1 VGRAQQNSPRVSS
14 RFMRSAIPSLL
25 LALSAT
31 TALVS
36 APDVTGTE
44 RLLLEQVNLHP
55 TSFQANRALGEF
67 YIQQHKLEAAIPC
80 LERARET
87 DSSNYENAYDLAL
100 AYLQTGKTA
109 KSREVITGLLREK
122 DRAELHNLL
131 GDVEEADGHVQEAAQ
146 QYETAARMDP
156 SEKNLFDLGSDLML
170 HRGFEPALKVF
181 AFATERYP
189 QSARLRVGLGIAYY
203 SLGQYD
209 DAVASLC
216 QAVDLDPRDTKALDF
231 LGKTYDISPRY
242 AQEVTQRLA
251 HFVQIYPDNAAAHY
265 YYALSL
271 RKRALVPGANPAQDE
286 AEIHLLRAVKLNPAY
301 ADAHFELGLL
311 YEDEKQDANAIQQ
324 YQLAT
329 SLRSDL
335 SKAHYRLGRLYQK
348 SGQSAL
354 AQKEFHAFETLQAK

>member
-1 VGRAQQNSPRVSS
+1 
-14 RFMRSAIPSLL
+14 MRSAIPSLL
-25 LALSAT
+25 LAISAT

-44 RLLLEQVNLHP
+44 RLLLEQVKLHP

-109 KSREVITGLLREK
+109 LSREMITGLLREK

-131 GDVEEADGHVQEAAQ
+131 GDVEEAEGHVAEAAQ
-146 QYETAARMDP
+146 QYEAAARMDP
-156 SEKNLFDLGSDLML
+156 SEKNLFDLGSDLMR

-189 QSARLRVGLGIAYY
+189 QSARLRVGLGIAHY

-209 DAVASLC
+209 DAVSSLC
-216 QAVDLDPRDTKALDF
+216 QAVDLDPGDTKALDF
-231 LGKTYDISPRY
+231 LGKTYDISPQY
-242 AQEVTQRLA
+242 AEEVTQRLA

-271 RKRALVPGANPAQDE
+271 RKRALVPGSNSVEGQ
-286 AEIHLLRAVKLNPAY
+286 AEIHLLRAVQLNPAY
-301 ADAHFELGLL
+301 AEAHFELGLL
-311 YEDEKQDANAIQQ
+311 YEDEKQDAKAVQQ
-324 YQLAT
+324 YELAT
-329 SLRSDL
+329 KLRFDL

-348 SGQSAL
+348 NGQSAL

>member
-1 VGRAQQNSPRVSS
+1 
-14 RFMRSAIPSLL
+14 MRSAISSLL
-25 LALSAT
+25 LAISAT

-36 APDVTGTE
+36 APDVTDTE
-44 RLLLEQVNLHP
+44 RLLLEQVKLHP

-67 YIQQHKLEAAIPC
+67 YIQQHKLAAAIPC
-80 LERARET
+80 LERARKT

-181 AFATERYP
+181 AFATGRYP
-189 QSARLRVGLGIAYY
+189 QSARLRVGLGVAHY

-242 AQEVTQRLA
+242 AEQVTQRLA

-271 RKRALVPGANPAQDE
+271 RKRTLVAGPNQAQDE
-286 AEIHLLRAVKLNPAY
+286 AETHLLRAVQLNPAY
-301 ADAHFELGLL
+301 AEAHFELGLL
-311 YEDEKQDANAIQQ
+311 YEDEKQDAKAIQQ
-324 YQLAT
+324 YELAT
-329 SLRSDL
+329 KLRSDL
-335 SKAHYRLGRLYQK
+335 PKAHYRLGRLYQK
-348 SGQSAL
+348 SGQSVL

>member
-1 VGRAQQNSPRVSS
+1 
-14 RFMRSAIPSLL
+14 MRCVIPSLL
-25 LALSAT
+25 LAFSAT
-31 TALVS
+31 TTLVS
-36 APDVTGTE
+36 APDVTRTE
-44 RLLLEQVNLHP
+44 SLLREQVRLHP
-55 TSFQANRALGEF
+55 ASFQANHALGEF

-80 LERARET
+80 LEKARET

-109 KSREVITGLLREK
+109 KSREVITGLLRGK

-146 QYETAARMDP
+146 QYEAAARMDP
-156 SEKNLFDLGSDLML
+156 SEKNLFDLGSDLLL

-189 QSARLRVGLGIAYY
+189 HSAKLRVGLGIAHY

-209 DAVASLC
+209 DAVSSLC

-242 AQEVTQRLA
+242 AEEVTQRLA

-271 RKRALVPGANPAQDE
+271 RKRALVPGSNSVPGQ
-286 AEIHLLRAVKLNPAY
+286 AEIHLLRAVQLNPAY

-311 YEDEKQDANAIQQ
+311 YEDEKQDAKAIQQ

-329 SLRSDL
+329 RLRSDL

-348 SGQSAL
+348 SGQPAL
-354 AQKEFHAFETLQAK
+354 AEKEFHAFETLQAK

>member
-1 VGRAQQNSPRVSS
+1 MTKPLPLVTAQFQAG
-14 RFMRSAIPSLL
+14 SAELRQAAGILLFCAVALAGAAGPSEG
-25 LALSAT
+25 
-31 TALVS
+31 
-36 APDVTGTE
+36 D
-44 RLLLEQVNLHP
+44 LLEQVRMHP
-55 TSFQANRALGEF
+55 ASFQTNRALGEF
-67 YIQQHKLEAAIPC
+67 YIQQRRLSAAIPY
-80 LERARET
+80 LEKARQV
-87 DSSNYENAYDLAL
+87 DFSNYENAYDLAL
-100 AYLQTGKTA
+100 AYLRTGVTA

-146 QYETAARMDP
+146 QYETAARMDA

-181 AFATERYP
+181 SFAAERYP
-189 QSARLRVGLGIAYY
+189 QSAKLRVGLGIAHY

-216 QAVDLDPRDTKALDF
+216 QAVDLDPADTKALDF
-231 LGKTYDISPRY
+231 LGRTYDVSPRY
-242 AQEVTQRLA
+242 AEEVTQRLA

-271 RKRALVPGANPAQDE
+271 RKRALVPGTNGVQGQ
-286 AEIHLLRAVKLNPAY
+286 AETHLLRAVQLNPAY
-301 ADAHFELGLL
+301 AEAHFELGLL
-311 YEDEKQDANAIQQ
+311 YEDEKQDAKAIQQ

-329 SLRSDL
+329 RLRSDL

-348 SGQSAL
+348 NGQPVL